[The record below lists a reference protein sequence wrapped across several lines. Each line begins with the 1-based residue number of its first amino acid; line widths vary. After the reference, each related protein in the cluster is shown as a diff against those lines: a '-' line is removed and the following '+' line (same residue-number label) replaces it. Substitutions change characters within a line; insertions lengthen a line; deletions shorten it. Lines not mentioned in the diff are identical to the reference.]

1 MQPKVKLTPRK
12 IGVQGPSM
20 RRKEPTKMS
29 QFSREELSELKR
41 LSAMLP
47 PRAAKEQDPAQL
59 VLNAANYIQ
68 QLVATVRARVNKGTL
83 PIGTELTLNVNR
95 ITNVPHT
102 GLTQAMDMESGIKVF
117 LVSKYVPILCTI
129 YASGWDRTDLLIA
142 QCEAPVCILSKAV
155 RVTRSSFTIDDV

>member
-1 MQPKVKLTPRK
+1 MIFKSSNFELLPAAHPQLVRRRLRPSAMSSALPRPLTVATPLRYCHHHCSWVMQPKVKLTPRK
-12 IGVQGPSM
+12 IGVQGPSI

-83 PIGTELTLNVNR
+83 PIEALAVLPSDTTTPTR
-95 ITNVPHT
+95 IVPR
-102 GLTQAMDMESGIKVF
+102 K
-117 LVSKYVPILCTI
+117 K
-129 YASGWDRTDLLIA
+129 R
-142 QCEAPVCILSKAV
+142 
-155 RVTRSSFTIDDV
+155 RSIEKRH

>member
-1 MQPKVKLTPRK
+1 MSSALPRPLTVATPLRYCHHHCSWVMQPKVKLTPRK
-12 IGVQGPSM
+12 IGVQGPSI

-83 PIGTELTLNVNR
+83 PIVT
-95 ITNVPHT
+95 IT
-102 GLTQAMDMESGIKVF
+102 VF
-117 LVSKYVPILCTI
+117 VVVTNNYIVISRRALSTPIDVSRSFRRAKLRSNTSTI
-129 YASGWDRTDLLIA
+129 
-142 QCEAPVCILSKAV
+142 
-155 RVTRSSFTIDDV
+155 RVFSVFDVFT

>member
-1 MQPKVKLTPRK
+1 MSYARSRPLTVAIPLRYCHHHCSRIMQPKVKLTPRK
-12 IGVQGPSM
+12 IGVQGPSI
-20 RRKEPTKMS
+20 RRKEPAKVP

-83 PIGTELTLNVNR
+83 PVEALAVLPSGSTTTRR
-95 ITNVPHT
+95 I
-102 GLTQAMDMESGIKVF
+102 
-117 LVSKYVPILCTI
+117 
-129 YASGWDRTDLLIA
+129 
-142 QCEAPVCILSKAV
+142 APRKK
-155 RVTRSSFTIDDV
+155 RRSIEKRH